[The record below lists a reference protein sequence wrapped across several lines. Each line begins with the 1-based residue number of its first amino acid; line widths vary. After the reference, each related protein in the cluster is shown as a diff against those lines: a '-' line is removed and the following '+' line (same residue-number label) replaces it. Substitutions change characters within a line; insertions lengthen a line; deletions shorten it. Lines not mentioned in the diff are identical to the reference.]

1 MGIKE
6 NNKIKAI
13 EKASRCFAARWFLLL
28 LLCPLA
34 AFTGKPDPYTVV
46 AYYYPWYGGTEN
58 PHWPLG
64 VAHQPWIGYYYSGSP
79 SVVKQQI
86 DLATKY
92 GVDSFSVS
100 WTGIDSAGEK
110 RFKTGFLK
118 APNLHQVTFSIV
130 YETLIRLGERGG
142 AVRFDFND
150 PSTRQKF
157 LSDMVYLARTYFGHP
172 SYFKIQ
178 GRPVINFYLA
188 RGFYGEFPSVLDEA
202 RQQMRALGWNPYF
215 VGDSLYY
222 GKNDL
227 YLASQFDAATSY
239 NLYSAALSEQ
249 GIRTTGELALSLRPL
264 FWNFQ
269 YQLRDMM
276 IEGKK
281 STVDFQPCVL
291 PQFDVRIRKGT
302 DTALLAQ
309 SKDEVKQMFLTAR
322 EILDAKT
329 GPKVVWITSWN
340 EWHEGTAIEPTV
352 AGGRKYPGGNYGYDF
367 LEALSEVFG
376 N

>member
-1 MGIKE
+1 MKPHNGSGTSRR
-6 NNKIKAI
+6 
-13 EKASRCFAARWFLLL
+13 ASKFFAARLFILL

-34 AFTGKPDPYTVV
+34 AFSGKADTYIVV
-46 AYYYPWYGGTEN
+46 AYYYPWYGGPDN

-64 VAHQPWIGYYYSGSP
+64 VAHEPWIGYYYSGSP

-86 DLATKY
+86 DLAAAY
-92 GVDSFSVS
+92 GVDGFSVS
-100 WTGIDSAGEK
+100 WSGINSAGEK
-110 RFKTGFLK
+110 RFKAGFLK
-118 APNLHQVTFSIV
+118 APNLQKIHFSIF
-130 YETLIRLGERGG
+130 YETLLRLGERGG
-142 AVRFDFND
+142 SVRFDFND

-157 LSDMVYLARTYFGHP
+157 VSDMVYLARTYFGHP

-178 GRPVINFYLA
+178 GRPVVNFYLA

-202 RQQMRALGWNPYF
+202 RQQIRALGWNPYF

-239 NLYSAALSEQ
+239 NLFSTGLSGQ

-269 YQLRDMM
+269 YQLRDM
-276 IEGKK
+276 IVEGKK
-281 STVDFQPCVL
+281 GTVDFQPCVI
-291 PQFDVRIRKGT
+291 PQFDVRNRKST

-309 SKDEVKQMFLTAR
+309 SKEEVKQMFLVAR

-352 AGGRKYPGGNYGYDF
+352 TGSKKYPGGNYGYDF